1 MNDGSQR
8 LYEPNG
14 DQEYDMLQLVVI
26 ACPSIK
32 SAGMAGSG
40 LGDTITSLSLC
51 SAVVLVISIS
61 IKVLIR
67 LLRSIHLDNM
77 NTQL

>member
-1 MNDGSQR
+1 MSDGSQR

-14 DQEYDMLQLVVI
+14 ELEYDMLQFVVI

-32 SAGMAGSG
+32 SAGMAGLG
-40 LGDTITSLSLC
+40 LSDTITSLSLY
-51 SAVVLVISIS
+51 SAVVLVICIS